1 MIRHI
6 WSVLCRRAI
15 VDSGTNN
22 LTISDVLEELSVDI
36 KVEKKN
42 IESLKL
48 INLPLEFEIVS
59 FWKKEGD
66 PTSDIKAESEIEVI
80 NPEGKSL
87 QIFKQQVNLPP
98 KMRRLRTILRVM
110 GLTLDNSGNYTLKV
124 TIKEEHDKA
133 FQVVSE
139 IPLQV
144 QLNKQISSVPAQ
156 A

>member
-66 PTSDIKAESEIEVI
+66 PTSDLKAESEVEVI

-87 QIFKQQVNLPP
+87 QTFKQQVNLPP

-110 GLTLDNSGNYTLKV
+110 GLTLDNSGDYTLKV

-133 FQVVSE
+133 YQVVSE